1 MVAQECEAVL
11 AEAASEVLETMYF
24 TGVLGPAEEPD
35 ADRDGWVCVR
45 LSFSGPHCGSFG
57 VRAPGEA
64 ARTLASNFLGVDEEE
79 ISEQQ
84 MGEVLCEL
92 ANIIC
97 GATLVRLAG
106 DARFSLTHPEIQP
119 EGPAQEARTVV
130 LQLDTGLL
138 EVWFSAETWQ

>member
-1 MVAQECEAVL
+1 MVAQECEGVL

-24 TGVLGPAEEPD
+24 TGVLGLAEDPD
-35 ADRDGWVCVR
+35 VDRGGWPSVR
-45 LSFSGPHCGSFG
+45 LAFSGPHSGSFG
-57 VRAPGEA
+57 VRAPGEV
-64 ARTLASNFLGVDEEE
+64 ARTLASNFLGVDEKE

-119 EGPAQEARTVV
+119 DGREQEGTTVV
-130 LQLDTGLL
+130 LELDSGLL
-138 EVWFSAETWQ
+138 EVWFRAETRQ